1 MRPTIATPFT
11 GTQMIF
17 LTAKAKNA
25 SIAQTF
31 LTDYVMTTEW
41 MDSMYAQNPRPPA
54 WIESADKVAS
64 DPLMKGFMD
73 YGAQGTPM
81 PAIAAASRVILG
93 ATLPTK
99 MVPLAEPTSPPASQT
114 CSAAR

>member
-1 MRPTIATPFT
+1 
-11 GTQMIF
+11 MIF

-81 PAIAAASRVILG
+81 PAIPAMASVWGDMGLAEFKIASGDDPEKTITDAADSIAAAI
-93 ATLPTK
+93 
-99 MVPLAEPTSPPASQT
+99 
-114 CSAAR
+114 AAG